1 MIGAETDG
9 LLAAMQM
16 GILAKLPYPMV
27 RDAIFAHPTMAEG
40 LGLLFPSLPQ
50 EHARQRF
57 PVRLG
62 EAHVIVSMEET
73 HASLRH
79 LS

>member
-1 MIGAETDG
+1 VKPPHGSCRRLRLGFTMIGAETDG

-50 EHARQRF
+50 EHAR
-57 PVRLG
+57 
-62 EAHVIVSMEET
+62 
-73 HASLRH
+73 
-79 LS
+79 

>member
-1 MIGAETDG
+1 MKPPHGSCRRLRLGFTMIGAETDG

-40 LGLLFPSLPQ
+40 LGPLLTNVP
-50 EHARQRF
+50 A
-57 PVRLG
+57 
-62 EAHVIVSMEET
+62 
-73 HASLRH
+73 
-79 LS
+79 